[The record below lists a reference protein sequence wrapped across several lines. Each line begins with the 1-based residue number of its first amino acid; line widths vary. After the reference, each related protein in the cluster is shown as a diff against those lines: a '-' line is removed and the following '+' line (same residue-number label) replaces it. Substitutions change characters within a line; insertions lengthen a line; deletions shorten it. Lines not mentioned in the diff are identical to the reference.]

1 MWKVRYGN
9 CRGYLT
15 ADDARNWQ
23 PVHGLQDRGT
33 GDMDKMNN
41 ASLLP
46 AFIDR
51 LKSTPVESIRI
62 RFDAE
67 SDELLMTLSS
77 DRVHTV
83 SVPVLEDVSV
93 RVTPDRTAIV
103 GLHLENF
110 LGRVVERY
118 PDLVDLLDVAE
129 TPDFTDESIMKVR
142 RQLAKQRESDPSTA

>member
-1 MWKVRYGN
+1 
-9 CRGYLT
+9 
-15 ADDARNWQ
+15 
-23 PVHGLQDRGT
+23 
-33 GDMDKMNN
+33 MDEMKNS
-41 ASLLP
+41 SLLP

-51 LKSTPVESIRI
+51 LKSTPAESIRI

-67 SDELLMTLSS
+67 SDELLMTLSP
-77 DRVHTV
+77 DRIHAV

-93 RVTPDRTAIV
+93 RVTPDRSAIV

-129 TPDFTDESIMKVR
+129 TPDFTDESIMNVR
-142 RQLAKQRESDPSTA
+142 RQVARQREGDPSTAHLVTDVSELLVSIGD